1 MPKCFFEGQGGRS
14 RVGLGNLR
22 LERDL
27 RPMSRSKVSLSRN
40 FDEFTIFIDK
50 VDYWPDA
57 RLHLPPFVQQ
67 AKTIGDL
74 VENPTHPRPKLS
86 LPNLRGNGRVSRP
99 ELNQE
104 LATLLRSSQRSFQS
118 MRSGINQVFTLEPL
132 TTVKDLIIVGDGP
145 AAQEIFQYCQDQTVR
160 GYRFRGLFSD
170 KPVEGVL
177 GPQRIGD
184 VEAAKTFAVQ
194 NRIDIVYCALPGTR
208 KNEITDLMEYCER
221 NTIRFRVIPS
231 GDSFIPVVQTTELE
245 FHGAV
250 PVSKLRSEPLDHR
263 MSRMAKR
270 AFDIVFSVA
279 VIVGVISWLFP
290 ILALLVKL
298 SSPGPVFFKQTR
310 LGEGKKK
317 FSCYKFR
324 SMRMNGQAD
333 KQATK
338 NDPRVTRVGAFLRK
352 SNLDEMPQFF
362 NVLIGQMSVV
372 GPRPHPL
379 RLNDQFR
386 DIIDKYMVRHFVRPG
401 ITGWAQVQ
409 GFRGETRTPELMEK
423 RVDLDV
429 WYLEN
434 WSFLLDLKIVVKTVT
449 NMFRKDE
456 MAY

>member
-1 MPKCFFEGQGGRS
+1 MKHVERPHRTA
-14 RVGLGNLR
+14 NLR
-22 LERDL
+22 TVSTRK
-27 RPMSRSKVSLSRN
+27 PTRS
-40 FDEFTIFIDK
+40 
-50 VDYWPDA
+50 
-57 RLHLPPFVQQ
+57 
-67 AKTIGDL
+67 
-74 VENPTHPRPKLS
+74 
-86 LPNLRGNGRVSRP
+86 

-104 LATLLRSSQRSFQS
+104 LATLLRSGQRGLTT
-118 MRSGINQVFTLEPL
+118 MRSGLNQVLTLEPL
-132 TTVKDLIIVGDGP
+132 TSVKDLIIVGDGP

-170 KPVEGVL
+170 HPVEGVL

-184 VEAAKTFAVQ
+184 VEAAKAFALQ

-208 KNEITDLMEYCER
+208 KDAITDLMEFCER

-231 GDSFIPVVQTTELE
+231 GDSFIPVVQASELE

-250 PVSKLRSEPLDHR
+250 PVSKLRNEPLDNR
-263 MSRMAKR
+263 WNRILKR
-270 AFDIVFSVA
+270 SFDVVFSLFVIVFVL
-279 VIVGVISWLFP
+279 SWLIP
-290 ILALLVKL
+290 ILALAVKL

-317 FSCYKFR
+317 FDCYKFR
-324 SMRMNGQAD
+324 SMRVNKDAD
-333 KQATK
+333 LKQATR

-362 NVLIGQMSVV
+362 NVLLGHMSVV

-379 RLNDQFR
+379 KLNDQFR

-401 ITGWAQVQ
+401 ITGWAQVN

-449 NMFRKDE
+449 NMIGRDE
-456 MAY
+456 RAY